1 MAEPKDSNPPI
12 ENKEQKN
19 VSNRKRKRIRKF
31 KFIVIRKP
39 IIELDKMNETPGKEI
54 AEGMLPTD
62 LNILFEAGKKDISKF
77 FEEKSKRKK
86 ATLQL
91 EKSLM
96 EYEFLEEMEMIYL
109 KRKLNRKI
117 KKGVIAGKDDVIPFD
132 EKNDDN
138 GLRK

>member
-1 MAEPKDSNPPI
+1 M
-12 ENKEQKN
+12 NK
-19 VSNRKRKRIRKF
+19 V
-31 KFIVIRKP
+31 
-39 IIELDKMNETPGKEI
+39 PGKEI
-54 AEGMLPTD
+54 AEGMLPAD
-62 LNILFEAGKKDISKF
+62 LNSLFEAGKKDISKF
-77 FEEKSKRKK
+77 FEEKSKRKN

-109 KRKLNRKI
+109 KRKLNGKI

-138 GLRK
+138 GLLK